1 MNCHN
6 HPHRNATAI
15 CTACGQGL
23 CNDCISSKSGLC
35 KSCYDAFLSGKIK
48 SAISYLA
55 ILAVI
60 GIIGYLWDPMGK
72 EGMSQSGVSCYML
85 MATCTGIFLISG
97 KIRIP
102 AITFL
107 AAGANNVGLVMLL
120 TMLVKFV
127 IAVVL
132 GALLLP
138 FIIIWQ
144 LFVII
149 LNIGRIKANR

>member
-1 MNCHN
+1 
-6 HPHRNATAI
+6 
-15 CTACGQGL
+15 
-23 CNDCISSKSGLC
+23 
-35 KSCYDAFLSGKIK
+35 
-48 SAISYLA
+48 
-55 ILAVI
+55 
-60 GIIGYLWDPMGK
+60 
-72 EGMSQSGVSCYML
+72 ML

-102 AITFL
+102 VITFL
-107 AAGANNVGLVMLL
+107 AAGANNVGFVMLL